1 MPRLDALTVH
11 APRRAGYWIGAVGAL
26 AIAGL
31 IVYAVVT
38 NERFRWGVV
47 GEYMFDPD
55 ILAGLWLTIF
65 LTVAAMIGSS
75 VLGTLIA
82 LMNASANPFVRGAA
96 QSYLW
101 LFRGTPVLV
110 QILLWFNLGALFPK
124 IGIPGT
130 VLMWPANDLISP
142 LSAAIIGLTLNE
154 AAYMSE
160 IIRSGLNSIDPGQRE
175 AARALGMKGTLAFR
189 RIVLPQALR
198 VIVPPTGNETI
209 NMLKYTSLVSV
220 IALPEL
226 LYSAQLI
233 ASKNFQ
239 IIPLLLVATIWYL
252 VLTSILSF
260 VQGRIEARL
269 GRGAASPRRRKARAA

>member
-1 MPRLDALTVH
+1 VPRLDALTVH
-11 APRRAGYWIGAVGAL
+11 HPRRAGYWLGAVGAVAL
-26 AIAGL
+26 AGL
-31 IVYAVVT
+31 ILYAVVT
-38 NERFRWGVV
+38 NERFRWQVV
-47 GEYMFDPD
+47 GEYMLAPD

-65 LTVAAMIGSS
+65 LTIAAMIGSS

-252 VLTSILSF
+252 VLTSILSLI
-260 VQGRIEARL
+260 QGRIEARL
-269 GRGAASPRRRKARAA
+269 GRGVASPRRRKARAS